1 MRLTPDASGVF
12 PIAPTPFNPDGSIDW
27 ASADRLFQF
36 YHDIGSDGVT
46 VLGIMGEAPKL
57 EPEESV
63 ELVNRC
69 VARMGAKP
77 IIVGVSVRLL
87 SRLWWRQTPT
97 GRSPERTTRQA

>member
-27 ASADRLFQF
+27 NSADRLFEF

-63 ELVNRC
+63 GLVKRAVAKVLPQDFETARLDELFELVK
-69 VARMGAKP
+69 ARDEY
-77 IIVGVSVRLL
+77 R
-87 SRLWWRQTPT
+87 
-97 GRSPERTTRQA
+97 